1 MGCINSL
8 LPYLVLQLQP
18 PLCKNIKKQFRESS
32 TVTSCQGVFF
42 YQCMLCTESFFFRG
56 RLPWR
61 AKSKKF
67 IYISHLSGFK
77 ILNNLYCFDNFS
89 VSIIWYFKCREFTSL
104 LYSCKSLYVV
114 SDVNVWTLQQHI

>member
-42 YQCMLCTESFFFRG
+42 NNACFVQKVSFLEAVYHGG
-56 RLPWR
+56 RNQ
-61 AKSKKF
+61 KNS
-67 IYISHLSGFK
+67 
-77 ILNNLYCFDNFS
+77 
-89 VSIIWYFKCREFTSL
+89 FT
-104 LYSCKSLYVV
+104 Y
-114 SDVNVWTLQQHI
+114 HI